1 MKLTIDVP
9 DRLGNSLNNY
19 LKEHPEETLFGLV
32 KEVLEIKLM
41 SKDTSKLLELAGIV
55 QDAPRSSN
63 ENAEDYEA

>member
-19 LKEHPEETLFGLV
+19 LKEHPEETLFALV

-55 QDAPRSSN
+55 QEAPRSSN

>member
-41 SKDTSKLLELAGIV
+41 SNPHSAAQSRKKDSSFVLLFSPQV
-55 QDAPRSSN
+55 
-63 ENAEDYEA
+63 YC

>member
-1 MKLTIDVP
+1 MKLTIEVP

-19 LKEHPEETLFGLV
+19 LKEHPEEKLFGLV

-55 QDAPRSSN
+55 QDAPRGSS
-63 ENAEDYEA
+63 ENAEDYET

>member
-32 KEVLEIKLM
+32 KEALEIKLM

>member
-19 LKEHPEETLFGLV
+19 LKEHPGETLFSLV
-32 KEVLEIKLM
+32 KDVLEIKLM

>member
-19 LKEHPEETLFGLV
+19 LKEHPEETLFDLV

-55 QDAPRSSN
+55 QDAPRGSS
-63 ENAEDYEA
+63 ENAEDYET